1 VGTQDQGYHARDLS
15 RALEVSAAPAR
26 PRNPSRDN
34 ADEGIHGRLRVCLL
48 KADSEPRI
56 GFRGL
61 RIRLRVRAV
70 HDVMLP
76 E

>member
-1 VGTQDQGYHARDLS
+1 MRTQHQGYHAGGLS
-15 RALEVSAAPAR
+15 RALEVPAALAC

-48 KADSEPRI
+48 KADSQPRI

-61 RIRLRVRAV
+61 RIRVRVRDV
-70 HDVMLP
+70 HDFMLS

>member
-1 VGTQDQGYHARDLS
+1 MRTQDQGCHARGLC
-15 RALEVSAAPAR
+15 RALKVPAAPAR

-48 KADSEPRI
+48 KADSQPRI

-61 RIRLRVRAV
+61 RIRVRVRDV
-70 HDVMLP
+70 HDFMLS

>member
-1 VGTQDQGYHARDLS
+1 VRTQDEGYHARGLS
-15 RALEVSAAPAR
+15 GALEVPAAPAR

-48 KADSEPRI
+48 KADSQPRI

-61 RIRLRVRAV
+61 RIGVRVRDV
-70 HDVMLP
+70 HDFMLS